1 MTQDGVQRSTKVE
14 DGRTVAS
21 AHEGRIGILRRLGYA
36 SLVFWPFT
44 FLAHQPHPEEIQQQL
59 VITLQ
64 FGWVVVPF
72 ITARVSER
80 SVAGWQRQ
88 EGVSRLG
95 SGCRS
100 SHSSVDLFHHWF
112 RAGVGSK
119 VYVVYWCPQRDFL
132 KGEPIPSPSKLM

>member
-72 ITARVSER
+72 ITARVSKR
-80 SVAGWQRQ
+80 ALQDGNVKKAYLVSAVAAVPVTVLLIYFIIGF
-88 EGVSRLG
+88 VLG
-95 SGCRS
+95 
-100 SHSSVDLFHHWF
+100 
-112 RAGVGSK
+112 
-119 VYVVYWCPQRDFL
+119 
-132 KGEPIPSPSKLM
+132 